1 MVFEGGAPEEGF
13 TGVQQMKSGES
24 ATVLNT
30 TIEDDALNN
39 GRPTN
44 IPLLVPGQVNTDS
57 LLSGNKPTR
66 EQIGIAIEHA
76 KRRISSGESIK
87 SYKSVSEAV
96 KAAESESSERGR
108 RLRR

>member
-1 MVFEGGAPEEGF
+1 
-13 TGVQQMKSGES
+13 MKSGES

-30 TIEDDALNN
+30 TIEDDGLNK

-66 EQIGIAIEHA
+66 EQVGIAIRHA
-76 KRRISSGESIK
+76 KNRISSGESIK

-96 KAAESESSERGR
+96 NAAKSESAERGR
-108 RLRR
+108 RLNK